1 MLCDFDHTRYH
12 AKSDICSPFMSNS
25 SNNPITLVVGASPN
39 SDRYAFKAVTQLR
52 AHNHFV
58 YAFGPRTGSISG
70 VEIQHTLPV
79 QTEIDT
85 ITLYVGPDR
94 QAELIDPLIN
104 LHPRRIIFNPGTE
117 NAAFEEKARAAGIYT
132 EQACTLVLLATNSY

>member
-1 MLCDFDHTRYH
+1 
-12 AKSDICSPFMSNS
+12 MSNS
-25 SNNPITLVVGASPN
+25 SINPITLVVGASPN
-39 SDRYAFKAVTQLR
+39 PERYAYKAITQLK
-52 AHNHFV
+52 AHNHAV
-58 YAFGPRTGSISG
+58 YAFGRRTGSISG

-85 ITLYVGPDR
+85 ITLYVGPER
-94 QAELIDPLIN
+94 QTNLIEPLIN